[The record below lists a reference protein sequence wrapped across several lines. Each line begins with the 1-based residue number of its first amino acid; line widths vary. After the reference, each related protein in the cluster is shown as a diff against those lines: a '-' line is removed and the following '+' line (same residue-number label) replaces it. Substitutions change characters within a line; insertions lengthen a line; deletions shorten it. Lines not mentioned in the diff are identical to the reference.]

1 MGWPQ
6 GWTDQLS
13 RTQALKVLGN
23 GVVPVQAATAYA
35 QLLTRIDMSEVAA

>member
-1 MGWPQ
+1 MGWPE

-23 GVVPVQAATAYA
+23 GVVPAQAATAYA
-35 QLLTRIDMSEVAA
+35 QLLDRINLMEVAA